1 MTASTYDPSSN
12 DLPVN
17 EIVLEK
23 VKAEI
28 FLHPYRKQKDLIETE
43 ITLTINEGK
52 ERKKTKK
59 QKNKKTKKQ
68 NINLSFFF
76 FFFLSSSFTV
86 TIEDKTSKNAIYPT
100 VLWKDGSPDDCVN
113 VRIVIP
119 PKKYGI
125 QSGCQKT
132 GFFWDAPQ
140 QVELKI
146 KNIILINHKRWTGKT
161 FKRDNVATIKT
172 RTFFCSLQY

>member
-1 MTASTYDPSSN
+1 M
-12 DLPVN
+12 
-17 EIVLEK
+17 K
-23 VKAEI
+23 VK
-28 FLHPYRKQKDLIETE
+28 
-43 ITLTINEGK
+43 K
-52 ERKKTKK
+52 EKK
-59 QKNKKTKKQ
+59 QKNKKTKKKLKKTK
-68 NINLSFFF
+68 NKILIFFSLFFSSFF
-76 FFFLSSSFTV
+76 SSSFTV

>member
-76 FFFLSSSFTV
+76 PSFFHLLSQLQLKTKQVKMQSILLYYGKMVLRTTV
-86 TIEDKTSKNAIYPT
+86 SM
-100 VLWKDGSPDDCVN
+100 
-113 VRIVIP
+113 
-119 PKKYGI
+119 
-125 QSGCQKT
+125 
-132 GFFWDAPQ
+132 
-140 QVELKI
+140 
-146 KNIILINHKRWTGKT
+146 
-161 FKRDNVATIKT
+161 
-172 RTFFCSLQY
+172 

>member
-1 MTASTYDPSSN
+1 M
-12 DLPVN
+12 
-17 EIVLEK
+17 K
-23 VKAEI
+23 VK
-28 FLHPYRKQKDLIETE
+28 
-43 ITLTINEGK
+43 K
-52 ERKKTKK
+52 EKK

-68 NINLSFFF
+68 NINLFSLFFF
-76 FFFLSSSFTV
+76 FLLSSSFTV

-161 FKRDNVATIKT
+161 LKRDNVATIKT
-172 RTFFCSLQY
+172 RTFYCSLQY